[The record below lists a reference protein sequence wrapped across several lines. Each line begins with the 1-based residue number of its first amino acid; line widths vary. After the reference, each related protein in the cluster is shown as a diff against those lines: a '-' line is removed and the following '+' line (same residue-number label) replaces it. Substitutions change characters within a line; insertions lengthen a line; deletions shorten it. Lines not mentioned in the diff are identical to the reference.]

1 MKIRPPR
8 YSLWRGSHLGLSVVV
23 VVVAWILD
31 LPAPAEQTTIWQS
44 AVAFIQDYG
53 WWVILLGIFAGEGG
67 ILWVESKES
76 TIVTNALNAIL
87 NEFRDELFGD
97 AGGHQ
102 GDHRVTLFQY
112 RKTCW
117 RVIWRRARPPWGGWL
132 VPVARPGH
140 TSQRSH
146 TVLRAPDNPSR
157 LEGIAGKAWGANSKT
172 YEVFDLPDLSE
183 VEKPKGDPLVAEYAN
198 RSHISQWWVRGRV
211 KKKRLLARSLMGF
224 KVEQPDGTAW
234 GVLVLDSKQSHING
248 KRIGEEFR
256 DLWRRSLRH
265 MVAEL

>member
-157 LEGIAGKAWGANSKT
+157 LEGIAGKAWG
-172 YEVFDLPDLSE
+172 
-183 VEKPKGDPLVAEYAN
+183 
-198 RSHISQWWVRGRV
+198 
-211 KKKRLLARSLMGF
+211 
-224 KVEQPDGTAW
+224 
-234 GVLVLDSKQSHING
+234 VLVLDSKQSHING